1 MIGDICFGKFTVKD
15 PSCMMVF
22 ILAWVGRIILGT
34 ESGMLSM
41 KKYPVETCIY
51 SVRPSMSLSAV
62 SLILPHELF
71 KYMSRSLALRLVL
84 SPFYITLY
92 SMKIDKE
99 FFEFV
104 CLMQFRTDYPYI
116 PSFSM
121 MYVSVDRL
129 NIYYI

>member
-1 MIGDICFGKFTVKD
+1 
-15 PSCMMVF
+15 MMVF
-22 ILAWVGRIILGT
+22 ILAWVGMIILGT
-34 ESGMLSM
+34 KSGMLSM
-41 KKYPVETCIY
+41 KKYLVETSIC
-51 SVRPSMSLSAV
+51 SVRPSITLNAV
-62 SLILPHELF
+62 SLICLHEVCRC
-71 KYMSRSLALRLVL
+71 MSRSLGLRLVVF
-84 SPFYITLY
+84 PFYITLY

-129 NIYYI
+129 NIYNI